1 MGALEM
7 GLTEEELKPLVD
19 AWRDANPNIVQFWW
33 DIDKAAIETVS
44 TKQPHE
50 VGLIEFTY
58 SSGMLFAI
66 LPSGRRLCYVR
77 PKLYENK
84 FGRIGLTYEGVGEGK
99 QWLRIGTYGPKL
111 VENIVQAVSRDALAE
126 AMFRLDKAGYKIVM
140 HVHDE
145 AIIDAPKN
153 FGSVEEVC
161 EIMGQP
167 ISWAR
172 GLPLRADGYE
182 TEFYKKD

>member
-50 VGLIEFTY
+50 AGLIEFTY

-66 LPSGRRLCYVR
+66 LPSGRRLCYVK

-126 AMFRLDKAGYKIVM
+126 AMFRLDKTGYKIVM

-145 AIIDAPKN
+145 AIIDAPKD

-172 GLPLRADGYE
+172 GLPVPFKNSSDS
-182 TEFYKKD
+182 